1 MNKYKFI
8 FLKNNKVLF
17 IIFIF
22 ISLFIFFIF
31 PQEVFAM
38 EPDPDFV
45 TNYYGGKEYVGPN
58 AYKYFHPDSAPEID
72 TIQSRVS
79 KPYSTPIEDD

>member
-17 IIFIF
+17 FIFIF

-38 EPDPDFV
+38 EPDTVID
-45 TNYYGGKEYVGPN
+45 YYGNKEYLGPN
-58 AYKYFHPDSAPEID
+58 PYKYFHPDPAPDID
-72 TIQSRVS
+72 TIQSKVS
-79 KPYSTPIEDD
+79 NYGTPIKDD

>member
-8 FLKNNKVLF
+8 FLKNIKVFF
-17 IIFIF
+17 IVFIF

-38 EPDPDFV
+38 EPDFV
-45 TNYYGGKEYVGPN
+45 TNYYGGKEYLGTDP
-58 AYKYFHPDSAPEID
+58 YKYFHPDPAPDID

-79 KPYSTPIEDD
+79 QYGTPIKDN

>member
-8 FLKNNKVLF
+8 FLKNIKVLF
-17 IIFIF
+17 IVFIF

-45 TNYYGGKEYVGPN
+45 TNYYGSKEYLGTDP
-58 AYKYFHPDSAPEID
+58 YKYFHPDPAPEID

-79 KPYSTPIEDD
+79 QYGTPIKDD